1 MTTPSLVLGVILA
14 LLIGSLFHVWL
25 DGGIGRLF
33 LFLVLSV
40 AGAATGQWV
49 GVWRKWLV
57 FPIGTLNAGLV
68 IFGSLLFLGIGYW
81 LSLVEIHGTSRKRDG
96 V

>member
-1 MTTPSLVLGVILA
+1 MTTPSIALGVMLA
-14 LLIGSLFHVWL
+14 LLLGALFHVWV
-25 DGGIGRLF
+25 DGGVGRLF

-49 GVWRKWLV
+49 GVWQKWLV
-57 FPIGTLNAGLV
+57 FPIGTLNAGLA